1 MLIEELLGRD
11 FALEDR
17 MLHGNVELQKAIDD
31 IVLLLRKRKIQKAN
45 LGDIANELR
54 MATKGQVY
62 INPNDPEFK
71 STLIDALKTND
82 WVEDIVADTVRF
94 RRGDEIS
101 IGADKEVGDAAA
113 AEEKKRKERAHKIA
127 SKDIRD
133 KANNKAGG
141 LS

>member
-1 MLIEELLGRD
+1 MLIEELLGRE

-17 MLHGNVELQKAIDD
+17 MLYGNVELQKAIDD
-31 IVLLLRKRKIQKAN
+31 IVLLLRKRGLQKAN
-45 LGDIANELR
+45 LTDIANELR

-82 WVEDIVADTVRF
+82 WVEDIVADTVRI
-94 RRGDEIS
+94 RRGDDVPM
-101 IGADKEVGDAAA
+101 GDDNEVGDAAA
-113 AEEKKRKERAHKIA
+113 AEEEKRKEKAHKVA
-127 SKDIRD
+127 AKDIRD

>member
-1 MLIEELLGRD
+1 MLIEELLGREL
-11 FALEDR
+11 ALEDR
-17 MLHGNVELQKAIDD
+17 MLYGNVELQKAIDD
-31 IVLLLRKRKIQKAN
+31 IVLLLRKRNLQKVN
-45 LGDIANELR
+45 LNDIANELR
-54 MATKGQVY
+54 MVTKGQVY

-94 RRGDEIS
+94 RRGDEVPMN
-101 IGADKEVGDAAA
+101 GENEVGDAAA
-113 AEEKKRKERAHKIA
+113 AEEKKRKEKAHKIA

-141 LS
+141 LN

>member
-1 MLIEELLGRD
+1 MLIEELLGRE
-11 FALEDR
+11 FALEDE
-17 MLHGNVELQKAIDD
+17 MLSGTVELQKAVDD
-31 IVLLLRKRKIQKAN
+31 IVLLLRKRNHEKVS
-45 LGDIANELR
+45 LSDIANELR

-82 WVEDIVADTVRF
+82 WVEDIVADTVRI
-94 RRGDEIS
+94 RRGDDVPM
-101 IGADKEVGDAAA
+101 GDDNEVGDAAA
-113 AEEKKRKERAHKIA
+113 AEEKQRKQKAHKIA

-141 LS
+141 LE

>member
-1 MLIEELLGRD
+1 MLIEELLGRE

-17 MLHGNVELQKAIDD
+17 MLYGNVELQKAIDD
-31 IVLLLRKRKIQKAN
+31 IVLLLRKRGLQKAN
-45 LGDIANELR
+45 LTDIANELR

-82 WVEDIVADTVRF
+82 WVEDIVAGTVRI
-94 RRGDEIS
+94 RRGDDVPM
-101 IGADKEVGDAAA
+101 GDDNEVGDAAA
-113 AEEKKRKERAHKIA
+113 AEEEKRKEKAHKVA
-127 SKDIRD
+127 AKDIRD

>member
-1 MLIEELLGRD
+1 MLIEELLGPE

-17 MLHGNVELQKAIDD
+17 MLSGNVELQKAVDD
-31 IVLLLRKRKIQKAN
+31 IVLLLRKRNFDKIS

-62 INPNDPEFK
+62 LNPNDPEFK

-82 WVEDIVADTVRF
+82 WVEDIVADTVRI
-94 RRGDEIS
+94 RRGDDIS
-101 IGADKEVGDAAA
+101 IGADNEVGDAAA
-113 AEEKKRKERAHKIA
+113 AEEKKRKEKVNKLAT
-127 SKDIRD
+127 KDIKD

-141 LS
+141 LQ